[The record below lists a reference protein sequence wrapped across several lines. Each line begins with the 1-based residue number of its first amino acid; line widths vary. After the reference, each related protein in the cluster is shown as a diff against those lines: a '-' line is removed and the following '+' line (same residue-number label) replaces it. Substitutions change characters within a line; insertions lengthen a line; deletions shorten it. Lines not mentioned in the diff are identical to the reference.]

1 MVGSRR
7 PKEKQ
12 GEDRVQEGKRK
23 ESFRKDKAVS
33 SDKHCRETREEGEK
47 EGGSMLARG
56 PQVTGSSVG
65 AHSIE
70 S

>member
-1 MVGSRR
+1 MGSRR

-12 GEDRVQEGKRK
+12 GEERVQEGKRK

-33 SDKHCRETREEGEK
+33 SDKHCREIREEEE
-47 EGGSMLARG
+47 EGGSTLAWG
-56 PQVTGSSVG
+56 PQVAGSSVG
-65 AHSIE
+65 VHSIE